1 MKILIV
7 ADHESRKI
15 WDFYEAGMLNK
26 YDLILSAGDLHPN
39 YLSFLATMCRT
50 EVLYIH
56 GNHDDCYK
64 GTPPEGC
71 ICIDGHVVNYRGLR
85 IFGLGGSM
93 RYKDGVNMYTPK
105 EMKHRIGKARRELYQ
120 NGGFDILLAHAP
132 AAGLNDSSDLP
143 HRGFSEFLELID
155 KYHPRY
161 FIHGHNHKEY
171 SSGFKREDDYHG
183 TIVINAW
190 ETYEL
195 DFPDEWLVKSN
206 RRAEHRFRNLQKKQL
221 KSRSDY

>member
-15 WDFYEAGMLNK
+15 WDYFEPGMLNK
-26 YDLILSAGDLHPN
+26 YDLILSAGDLHPH
-39 YLSFLATMCRT
+39 YMSFLATMGHT
-50 EVLYIH
+50 EVLYVH
-56 GNHDDCYK
+56 GNHDDCYET
-64 GTPPEGC
+64 TPPDGC

-93 RYKDGVNMYTPK
+93 RYKDGVNMYTEK
-105 EMKHRIGKARRELYQ
+105 EMKRRVAKARLELLR

-132 AAGLNDSSDLP
+132 AAGINDADDLP
-143 HRGFSEFLELID
+143 HRGFQEFVHLMD
-155 KYHPRY
+155 QYHPHY
-161 FIHGHNHKEY
+161 FIHGHNHKNY
-171 SSGFKREDDYHG
+171 SSGYKREDNYNG

-195 DFPDEWLVKSN
+195 DYPDEWLGKPSRLDDLSFKALQ
-206 RRAEHRFRNLQKKQL
+206 RRQL
-221 KSRSDY
+221 KDHSEI